1 LNTAI
6 SKQGLETE
14 TNTVRDHITRRHL
27 PNLRDLT
34 LRFAKTPLA
43 TDTRSRVS
51 IAAAYTKAR

>member
-1 LNTAI
+1 VVYLQNITFKLNTAI

-34 LRFAKTPLA
+34 EIRQNS
-43 TDTRSRVS
+43 SRDWDQV
-51 IAAAYTKAR
+51 